1 MTVLPDTGDTS
12 HPIWTYFETANV
24 EDQDGDSLAK
34 CRACHDVLPFPD
46 SVSKLEAHIEQNHE
60 TIRIE
65 YERLCGQ
72 WKLQRL
78 EEADVAFKV
87 VKRKQNTRFE
97 FPNN

>member
-1 MTVLPDTGDTS
+1 MD
-12 HPIWTYFETANV
+12 
-24 EDQDGDSLAK
+24 DQEGESLARCLA
-34 CRACHDVLPFPD
+34 CRVVLPFPD

-65 YERLCGQ
+65 YERLCGV

-87 VKRKQNTRFE
+87 EKKKQNTRFE
-97 FPNN
+97 KKNPFSNLK